1 MKDPRIIAFYLPQ
14 FHAIPENDEWWGDG
28 FTEWTNVRKARPLF
42 EGHYQPHVPHED
54 IGYYDL
60 GDVGT
65 QKRQAEM
72 ARRYDIYGFC
82 YYHYWFSGKKLLETP
97 LENLLKHQEIDF
109 PFCVCWANENW
120 TRGWDGLD
128 EEVLITQ
135 RHGAE
140 DDVAYIRS
148 LIPAFRDRR
157 YIRVGGKPLVLIYRP
172 ALLLDAKQTIES
184 WKEEARKSGI
194 EDLYVVRVENF
205 DRNIPPQQFGCDAGV
220 KFAPGYDEQT
230 GRTPEICSYEA
241 LVSEDFLFDSDY
253 PLFKCVCPGWDN
265 TPRRGARGTVFQGS
279 SPEKYSLW
287 LKNALRY
294 TEDRFQ
300 GDERLLFVNAWNEWG
315 EGAHLEPDEKYG
327 YAWLVAT
334 KSAFSTFKVDNG
346 FIDRFLIGVYAR
358 NNERNAR
365 IQWKVQQL
373 YNEIAKLTKL
383 LSDKESERELLESS
397 KSWKLRGLCMGALGR
412 VTEAKAAALLWLRK
426 TLDFIHARMKSLWLL
441 IRRIYENR

>member
-1 MKDPRIIAFYLPQ
+1 MKDPKLIAFYLPQ
-14 FHAIPENDEWWGDG
+14 FHVIPENDEWWGDG

-60 GDVGT
+60 SDVET

-72 ARRYDIYGFC
+72 ARRYGIHGFC
-82 YYHYWFSGKKLLETP
+82 YYHYWFNGKEMLETP
-97 LENLLKHQEIDF
+97 LDNLLKHQEIDF

-128 EEVLITQ
+128 EEVLILQ
-135 RHGAE
+135 QHGEE

-148 LIPAFRDRR
+148 LIPALKDRR

-172 ALLLDAKQTIES
+172 ALLPDAKQTTES

-205 DRNIPPQQFGCDAGV
+205 DRNIPPQEFGCDAGV
-220 KFAPGYDEQT
+220 KFAPGHDEQI
-230 GRTPEICSYEA
+230 GKTPETCSYEA
-241 LVSEDFLFDSDY
+241 LVSEDFLFHSDY

-265 TPRRGARGTVFQGS
+265 SPRRGARGTVFQGS

-334 KSAFSTFKVDNG
+334 KNALSTFKVYDG
-346 FIDRFLIGVYAR
+346 FIERFLMGVYAR
-358 NNERNAR
+358 NNERNAQ
-365 IQWKVQQL
+365 IQRKVQQL
-373 YNEIAKLTKL
+373 DNEIAKVTKVL
-383 LSDKESERELLESS
+383 NDKESELELLESS
-397 KSWKLRGLCMGALGR
+397 KFWKLRGLCMGALGR
-412 VTEAKAAALLWLRK
+412 VAEAKGAALFWMRK
-426 TLDFIHARMKSLWLL
+426 TLDLVRARMQSLWQF